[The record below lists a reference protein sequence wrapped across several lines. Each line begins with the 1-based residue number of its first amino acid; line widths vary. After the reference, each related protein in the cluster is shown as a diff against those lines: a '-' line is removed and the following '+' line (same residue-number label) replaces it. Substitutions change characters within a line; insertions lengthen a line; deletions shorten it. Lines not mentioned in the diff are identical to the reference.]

1 MKTIW
6 LVTSEILVQPGD
18 MPSGST
24 KGFVNITTWAD
35 SVETVREKLSRYLET
50 FKWHLIS
57 IEKAQPIDESHD
69 YGNEIEDMLERT
81 RSNPDAIILGTFHSY
96 KEN

>member
-1 MKTIW
+1 
-6 LVTSEILVQPGD
+6 LVTAEILVEPGD
-18 MPSGST
+18 LPSGST

-35 SVETVREKLSRYLET
+35 SIETIREKLSRYLKT
-50 FKWHLIS
+50 FNWHPIS

-69 YGNEIEDMLERT
+69 YGAVIEDMLERT
-81 RSNPDAIILGTFHSY
+81 RSNPDAIILGTFHGY

>member
-6 LVTSEILVQPGD
+6 LVTAEILVKPGV

-35 SVETVREKLSRYLET
+35 SIETIREKLSGYLESLR
-50 FKWHLIS
+50 WHLIS
-57 IEKAQPIDESHD
+57 IEKAQPIDESQD
-69 YGNEIEDMLERT
+69 YEDEIEDMLERT